1 MKLYPRSYWMTPQ
14 VSKAVLTEWQ
24 QQNMYS
30 RLHLLTSL
38 CFRWPH
44 QSQLRGQIMHT
55 RLVLLFDRSSVPRVG
70 ASIAIKTTQL
80 LGALLV
86 LLLLPACW
94 LACWLPSQCSIV
106 SFVPPCRS
114 VHVLEYTT
122 CENTLGEKLLSNVL
136 SWYSDIGSYW
146 NHRNFHILNVLNWIG
161 DLIWIWNKLVN
172 QMFVNCYVNATSL
185 HTWIFNQFNE
195 IE

>member
-1 MKLYPRSYWMTPQ
+1 MVPKGWNYVHVVIECPR

-86 LLLLPACW
+86 LCTTSACL

-122 CENTLGEKLLSNVL
+122 CENTLGGKNYREMFALDIQKLVRIEIIAIFTNLIVNYCL
-136 SWYSDIGSYW
+136 E
-146 NHRNFHILNVLNWIG
+146 LNWWS
-161 DLIWIWNKLVN
+161 DMYLKQVKLIKCL
-172 QMFVNCYVNATSL
+172 
-185 HTWIFNQFNE
+185 
-195 IE
+195 

>member
-1 MKLYPRSYWMTPQ
+1 MVKTPKSFNPPSWAKQGVVQKLRRQYKGGRWSKNVNYCPRGGRDIKSGSKRMKLCPRSYWMTPK

-86 LLLLPACW
+86 LLLLPACL
-94 LACWLPSQCSIV
+94 LADYLV
-106 SFVPPCRS
+106 S
-114 VHVLEYTT
+114 
-122 CENTLGEKLLSNVL
+122 
-136 SWYSDIGSYW
+136 
-146 NHRNFHILNVLNWIG
+146 
-161 DLIWIWNKLVN
+161 
-172 QMFVNCYVNATSL
+172 AA
-185 HTWIFNQFNE
+185 
-195 IE
+195 

>member
-1 MKLYPRSYWMTPQ
+1 MVPKGWNQVHVVIEWPAQ

-86 LLLLPACW
+86 LLLLPACL

-122 CENTLGEKLLSNVL
+122 CENTLGEKLKRNVR
-136 SWYSDIGSYW
+136 SWYSEISLYG
-146 NHRNFHILNVLNWIG
+146 NHCNFHQLNVTTVLNWIG
-161 DLIWIWNKLVN
+161 DLICTWNKL
-172 QMFVNCYVNATSL
+172 S
-185 HTWIFNQFNE
+185 
-195 IE
+195 